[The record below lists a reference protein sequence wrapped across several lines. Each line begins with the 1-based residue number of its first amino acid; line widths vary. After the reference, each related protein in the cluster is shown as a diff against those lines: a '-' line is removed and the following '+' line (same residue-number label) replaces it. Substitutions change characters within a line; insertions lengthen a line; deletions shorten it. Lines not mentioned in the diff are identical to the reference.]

1 VEGLRWDRGYISPY
15 FVTDPKTSKVEFQ
28 NPAILLVD
36 KKINSVQQILPF
48 LESCMQ
54 QQKPLLLVAED
65 VESEALATLV
75 VNKLRGGLKVA
86 AVKSPGFGDNRR
98 NTMQDIAIATGA
110 TFVSEDVG
118 VSLDQADLSVLGS
131 AKQVIMSKDD
141 CIIMGGAGETSEVEE
156 RVNAIIEQQEHTSS
170 DYDYEK
176 LQERVGR
183 LTGGVAVIK
192 VGGASEVEVGELKD
206 RIQDALCATRAAS
219 DEGIV
224 VGGGSAL
231 LYASR
236 ALDGVEGTN
245 FDQNQGVQIVR
256 QACRIPTKTIC

>member
-1 VEGLRWDRGYISPY
+1 
-15 FVTDPKTSKVEFQ
+15 
-28 NPAILLVD
+28 
-36 KKINSVQQILPF
+36 
-48 LESCMQ
+48 MQ
-54 QQKPLLLVAED
+54 QQKPLVLVAED

-118 VSLDQADLSVLGS
+118 VSLDGADLSVLGS

-141 CIIMGGAGETSEVEE
+141 CIIMGGAGETSEVDE
-156 RVNAIIEQQEHTSS
+156 RVKAIMEQQEHTSS

-206 RIQDALCATRAAS
+206 RI
-219 DEGIV
+219 
-224 VGGGSAL
+224 
-231 LYASR
+231 
-236 ALDGVEGTN
+236 
-245 FDQNQGVQIVR
+245 
-256 QACRIPTKTIC
+256 